1 MGQLANGLEK
11 ALVADISIKS
21 RRRSKA
27 PGSAESAP
35 VQSESQHAGGA
46 TASEPG
52 SSAKGR
58 LGGFSRAIRLLDEI
72 TVYGPLR
79 FSELEERLEL
89 PKATLHRALNDLILE
104 RLITFDE
111 RSLNYSAGFRIL
123 ELANQVWARSDIRS
137 LARDQLENLCDLCN
151 ETVQLSVMAD
161 LHTVYIDSV
170 ESSNNVRMS
179 MSVGNKVPIYCSGPG
194 KLLLAWC
201 PLDEQKGI
209 IERLSFAEF
218 TLNTITQPD
227 TLLATLKDIRQQGYA
242 HEDEEHFAGI
252 RAVAAP
258 IVDRGG
264 RAVAAISITAPTF
277 RIEPQRFDLWR
288 EALVKAAADVSE
300 RLAPATRM

>member
-1 MGQLANGLEK
+1 MEKELAEDVSVK
-11 ALVADISIKS
+11 P
-21 RRRSKA
+21 RRRNKA
-27 PGSAESAP
+27 RSESSASDQPASVGTVAGRTAGSATN
-35 VQSESQHAGGA
+35 SEGKA
-46 TASEPG
+46 
-52 SSAKGR
+52 R

-72 TVYGPLR
+72 TAYGPLR
-79 FSELEERLEL
+79 FAELEERLKL

-137 LARDQLENLCDLCN
+137 LARDQLEKLCDICN

-201 PLDEQKGI
+201 ALDEQKSI

-218 TLNTITQPD
+218 TLNTITQRD
-227 TLLATLKDIRQQGYA
+227 VLLANLKDIRQQGYA

-252 RAVAAP
+252 RAIAAP
-258 IVDRGG
+258 IVDRAGN
-264 RAVAAISITAPTF
+264 AVAAISITAPTF
-277 RIEPQRFDLWR
+277 RIEPQRFDIWR
-288 EALVKAAADVSE
+288 EALVKAAADVSA